1 VPAPFGYLPNQN
13 QQLFNFSNSQSN
25 APMPFSSSPN
35 MQSALLQTSPR
46 QPPSLTYTDLS
57 PKTSMDANIPIYSY
71 PPTTQFTSL
80 PTTFADLPQWNPTFT
95 MPAQDAY
102 NMTTMGMASSPFYN
116 EAYAANQ
123 GYELMHDLEMNETK
137 TIEMMIEQSH
147 QLFRPP
153 QLQTY

>member
-1 VPAPFGYLPNQN
+1 
-13 QQLFNFSNSQSN
+13 
-25 APMPFSSSPN
+25 
-35 MQSALLQTSPR
+35 LLQTPPR

-123 GYELMHDLEMNETK
+123 GYEMADYLIPGWSQDARGTGLNQQQQMELMHDLEMNETK